1 MNQGN
6 KVNAGAAAG
15 ALATIGWWIFS
26 IVQPDIITPDAVVA
40 ASVVILGYIV
50 SAIVPD
56 ELEG

>member
-15 ALATIGWWIFS
+15 ALATIGWWVFS